1 MSRQKITVYLAELI
15 HSDYGLSLLTVPLG
29 IGVVGSYCKNIHK
42 DNIDLQLFRT
52 FNDFFNAVKKKKPDI
67 IGFAYFSWNES
78 LTMGAVKIVRQ
89 LCPDT
94 VIVVGGPSIVNDL
107 EDSILKP
114 GSHQEELEHQYNV
127 SLTPYNNYHFLKE
140 NPEIDFIVYGDGEIP
155 FNNVVTSYISG
166 KSRTEMRRE
175 SIDGCISFID
185 GAVVRGNPVETILD
199 LDVTPS
205 PYTTGLFGE
214 FLENFKLTPQ
224 IETLRGCPFKCTFC
238 TVGGLSPRLRK
249 HSLEYIKEEILYLKA
264 HSPNKILRIADPNW
278 GIVEQDIKVAE
289 FIKELH
295 DTTGYPSSLRVY
307 YSAKGPIGNIKIMA
321 KLMKNLLPLN
331 MSFQTLNK
339 DTLKNIKRSN
349 FSLEK
354 IEEMRKFGTE
364 NGLATSTE
372 LISGLPGET
381 YESFRQG
388 FLTAVR
394 LGIDSIYINPLYLI
408 KGAELDANDARV
420 KFGFKTAYMLIG
432 KDVTKI
438 DDDHYVFE
446 KDEMVVE
453 SSSMPREDYWKLHK
467 FRLFALLA
475 YAAAFL
481 KEIIMHCLNYDITPL
496 DLFDELTE
504 GAEEY
509 PFFNKKFSEYIEN
522 IKALH
527 FENPEDLEKKI
538 AENIKDGTGI
548 GVLDAYKQSTHTMG
562 KMLGDPQKYSFSSE
576 IIKAASNIFKKRG
589 HKTSI
594 EEKDFFDILT
604 ILTKITPFLIISPCD
619 EHLEK
624 DILFESH
631 YNFVAWAHTNY
642 QKRLVEFYSETP
654 MTFVFSVR
662 NFNEHKDVLNI
673 IKNSDW
679 QEAEKFCFYFY
690 TIVSSNLRRFI
701 SCKKVGNGIEEE
713 KLTCALNKV

>member
-1 MSRQKITVYLAELI
+1 MMSKKKITIYFAELI
-15 HSDYGLSLLTVPLG
+15 HSEYGLSLLTVPLG
-29 IGVVGSYCKNIHK
+29 IGVVGSYCKNAHK
-42 DNIDLQLFRT
+42 DEVDIRLFRR
-52 FNDFFNAVKKKKPDI
+52 FHDLIDAVKEKKPDI
-67 IGFAYFSWNES
+67 VGLARFSWNDC
-78 LTMGAVKIVRQ
+78 LTLDAAKIIRQ
-89 LCPDT
+89 LAADT
-94 VIVVGGPSIVNDL
+94 VIVCGGSSIVNDL
-107 EDSILKP
+107 EDSVYKP
-114 GSHQEELEHQYNV
+114 GTNKTELEHKYGV
-127 SLTPYNNYHFLKE
+127 SLNSYNNYHFLTE

-155 FNNVVTSYISG
+155 FNNVVTKYLSG
-166 KSRTEMRRE
+166 QDRNRLKQHP
-175 SIDGCISFID
+175 IDGCMSLID
-185 GAVVRGNPVETILD
+185 GKVVRGNEVETIYD

-205 PYTTGLFGE
+205 PYTTGLFKE
-214 FLENFKLTPQ
+214 FLEDFKLTPQ
-224 IETLRGCPFKCTFC
+224 IETIRGCPFKCTFC

-264 HSPNKILRIADPNW
+264 HSSNKILRIADPNW

-307 YSAKGPIGNIKIMA
+307 YSAKGPIGNIKVMA

-349 FSLEK
+349 FSLDK

-394 LGIDSIYINPLYLI
+394 LGIDSIYSNPLYLI
-408 KGAELDANDARV
+408 KGAELDTNDARV

-432 KDVTKI
+432 KDVTRI
-438 DDDHYVFE
+438 TDDHYVFE

-453 SSSMPREDYWKLHK
+453 SSSMTREDYWKLHK

-481 KEIIMHCLNYDITPL
+481 KEIIMHCLSYDITPL
-496 DLFDELTE
+496 DLFDELTD
-504 GAEEY
+504 GIEEY

-538 AENIKDGTGI
+538 VENIKNGTGI
-548 GVLDAYKQSTHTMG
+548 GVLDAHKQLTHAMG
-562 KMLGDPQKYSFSSE
+562 KMLGDPQKYFFHRKSLKPLLIFSKGGN
-576 IIKAASNIFKKRG
+576 IK
-589 HKTSI
+589 
-594 EEKDFFDILT
+594 L
-604 ILTKITPFLIISPCD
+604 P
-619 EHLEK
+619 
-624 DILFESH
+624 
-631 YNFVAWAHTNY
+631 
-642 QKRLVEFYSETP
+642 
-654 MTFVFSVR
+654 
-662 NFNEHKDVLNI
+662 
-673 IKNSDW
+673 
-679 QEAEKFCFYFY
+679 
-690 TIVSSNLRRFI
+690 
-701 SCKKVGNGIEEE
+701 
-713 KLTCALNKV
+713 

>member
-1 MSRQKITVYLAELI
+1 MRKDKVIVYLAELI
-15 HSDYGLSLLTVPLG
+15 HSEYGLSLLTVPLG

-42 DNIDLQLFRT
+42 DNIELQLFRK
-52 FNDFFNAVKKKKPDI
+52 FNDLVNAVKKKKPDI
-67 IGFAYFSWNES
+67 VGFAYFSWNDS
-78 LTMGAVKIVRQ
+78 LTLTAAKIIRQ

-94 VIVVGGPSIVNDL
+94 VIVFGGSSIINDL

-114 GSHQEELEHQYNV
+114 GSHQEELEHQYDV
-127 SLTPYNNYHFLKE
+127 SLTPYNNYHFLME

-155 FNNVVTSYISG
+155 FNNVVTKYISG
-166 KSRTEMRRE
+166 PNLKQLKQQP
-175 SIDGCISFID
+175 IDGCMSFID
-185 GAVVRGNPVETILD
+185 GRVVRGNPVETVYD
-199 LDVTPS
+199 LDVAPS
-205 PYTTGLFGE
+205 PYTTGLFRE
-214 FLENFKLTPQ
+214 FLEDFKLTPQ
-224 IETLRGCPFKCTFC
+224 IETIRGCPFQCTFC
-238 TVGGLSPRLRK
+238 TIGGLSSRLRK
-249 HSLEYIKEEILYLKA
+249 HSLEYIKEEILYLKN

-307 YSAKGPIGNIKIMA
+307 YSAKGPINNIKIMA

-349 FSLEK
+349 FSLDK

-438 DDDHYVFE
+438 NDEHYVFE

-453 SSSMPREDYWKLHK
+453 SGSMRRGDYWKLHK

-496 DLFDELTE
+496 DLFDELTY
-504 GAEEY
+504 GIEEY

-527 FENPEDLEKKI
+527 FEAPEDLEKKI
-538 AENIKDGTGI
+538 VENIKNGRGI
-548 GVLDAYKQSTHTMG
+548 GVLDAYKQSAHTMG
-562 KMLGDPQKYSFSSE
+562 KVLGDPEKYYFSSE
-576 IIKAASNIFKKRG
+576 VIKAAANLYKKRVG
-589 HKTSI
+589 KTPR
-594 EEKDFFDILT
+594 EEKEFFDVLNVLI
-604 ILTKITPFLIISPCD
+604 KITPLLIISPCD
-619 EHLEK
+619 ENLEK
-624 DILFESH
+624 DIIFESH
-631 YNFVAWAHTNY
+631 YNFVAWSHNNY
-642 QKRLVEFYSETP
+642 QKRLIEFYNETP
-654 MTFVFSVR
+654 LTFVLFVR
-662 NFNEHKDVLNI
+662 NFDEHKDVLKI

-701 SCKKVGNGIEEE
+701 SYKKAGNEIEEGRP
-713 KLTCALNKV
+713 TYTLNKV